1 MKIALIVIV
10 YVILGC
16 LSTLGAMICEY
27 KLDYSEYTP
36 EAYYKNE
43 IEDEE
48 WIYVMICVF
57 WPLAIVGM
65 FLYFGCKYLIRSL
78 VYVLNYIFNISSD
91 E

>member
-16 LSTLGAMICEY
+16 LSTLGYIIFEY
-27 KLDYSEYTP
+27 KLEYSEYTP
-36 EAYYKNE
+36 KTYYENE
-43 IEDEE
+43 IEDMELV
-48 WIYVMICVF
+48 YAMICVF